1 MAASRRDAPVRR
13 RPPGPRGRHRISPGG
28 LSEPG
33 PGRRRVPGG
42 RDRGLRAFRRGR
54 GRAAQLEPQRKVRMS
69 RMGRIGVL
77 VLAFGLGLAGA
88 SQAADVP
95 SRTYNAP
102 IDRVWAV
109 TQSVLKSLGW
119 DIDKSDRAVGWILT
133 DSRGVEFKDYAVYG
147 KGLRHQPPVAV

>member
-1 MAASRRDAPVRR
+1 
-13 RPPGPRGRHRISPGG
+13 
-28 LSEPG
+28 
-33 PGRRRVPGG
+33 
-42 RDRGLRAFRRGR
+42 
-54 GRAAQLEPQRKVRMS
+54 
-69 RMGRIGVL
+69 MGRIGVL
-77 VLAFGLGLAGA
+77 VLAVGLGLAGA
-88 SQAADVP
+88 AQAADVP

-147 KGLRHQPPVAV
+147 KGLRHKLRISLKAVGESRTAVSVERELYTEERILWMTERKAVTATEQTVETGVLDAIEKAL